1 MIKTLF
7 LIPLLA
13 LQFQSVDKAFD
24 RGNDYRACEQT
35 LLEMLPQAENSAEKA
50 NVLWRLARVE
60 YMMGEAQ
67 TDKMKRREIF
77 NRGVAYAE
85 QGIQENPREPQCYMW
100 HCANVGRECQT
111 HPLMEQAKA
120 VAAMTK
126 DLSKILNGL
135 SPRLSEAWQA
145 LSEIYYHHPLKSNDS
160 AINYARTAALYVPSG
175 ESRIMTYLYLADLL
189 YERNLSADKRAS
201 QVADHSAKLEKMK
214 GSANIDRYALSDAMQ
229 QAIPWTSKALGA
241 LSDREEALAL
251 AEYALSRY
259 RACQDPGSI
268 ERQGYQDLQ
277 QWMQKHKQ

>member
-1 MIKTLF
+1 MIKALF
-7 LIPLLA
+7 MIPLLA
-13 LQFQSVDKAFD
+13 LQFQSVDKAFE
-24 RGNDYRACEQT
+24 RGNDYHACEQT
-35 LLEMLPQAENSAEKA
+35 LLEMLPQAENSTEKA

-60 YMMGEAQ
+60 YVLGEAQ

-120 VAAMTK
+120 VPAMTK
-126 DLSKILNGL
+126 DLSKILNSL

-160 AINYARTAALYVPSG
+160 AINYARTAALYVPAG
-175 ESRIMTYLYLADLL
+175 ESRITTYLYLADLL
-189 YERNLSADKRAS
+189 YERNLSAEKRAS

-214 GSANIDRYALSDAMQ
+214 GSANIDRYALSDGMQ
-229 QAIPWTSKALGA
+229 QSIPWTSKALGT
-241 LSDREEALAL
+241 LSDREEALAV
-251 AEYALSRY
+251 AEYAMSRY
-259 RACQDPGSI
+259 RACQDPGTI
-268 ERQGYQDLQ
+268 ERQSFQDLQ
-277 QWMQKHKQ
+277 KWMQKHK

>member
-13 LQFQSVDKAFD
+13 LQFQSVDKAFE

-35 LLEMLPQAENSAEKA
+35 LLEMLPQAENSTEKA

-60 YMMGEAQ
+60 YVLGEAQ

-120 VAAMTK
+120 VPAMTK
-126 DLSKILNGL
+126 DLSKILNSL

-160 AINYARTAALYVPSG
+160 AVNYARTAALYVPAG
-175 ESRIMTYLYLADLL
+175 ESRITTYLYLADLL

-201 QVADHSAKLEKMK
+201 QIADHSAKLEKMK
-214 GSANIDRYALSDAMQ
+214 GGANIDRYALSDGMK
-229 QAIPWTSKALGA
+229 QAVPWTSKALGA

-268 ERQGYQDLQ
+268 ERQSFQDLQ
-277 QWMQKHKQ
+277 QWMKQHK

>member
-13 LQFQSVDKAFD
+13 LQFQSVDKAFE
-24 RGNDYRACEQT
+24 RGNDYHACEQT
-35 LLEMLPQAENSAEKA
+35 LLEMLPQAENSTEKA

-60 YMMGEAQ
+60 YVLGEAQ

-120 VAAMTK
+120 VPAMTK
-126 DLSKILNGL
+126 DLSKILNSL
-135 SPRLSEAWQA
+135 SPRLFEAWQA

-160 AINYARTAALYVPSG
+160 AINYARTAALYVPAG
-175 ESRIMTYLYLADLL
+175 ESRITTYLYLADLL

-201 QVADHSAKLEKMK
+201 QVGDHSAKLEKMK
-214 GSANIDRYALSDAMQ
+214 GSANIDRYALSDGMQ
-229 QAIPWTSKALGA
+229 QSIPWTSKALGT
-241 LSDREEALAL
+241 LSDREEALAV
-251 AEYALSRY
+251 AEYAMSRY
-259 RACQDPGSI
+259 RACQDPGTI
-268 ERQGYQDLQ
+268 ERQSFQDLQ
-277 QWMQKHKQ
+277 KWMQKHK

>member
-13 LQFQSVDKAFD
+13 LQFQSVDKAFE
-24 RGNDYRACEQT
+24 RGNDYHACEQT
-35 LLEMLPQAENSAEKA
+35 LLEMLPQAENSTEKA

-60 YMMGEAQ
+60 YVLGEAQ

-120 VAAMTK
+120 VPAMTK
-126 DLSKILNGL
+126 DLSKILNSL

-160 AINYARTAALYVPSG
+160 AINYARTAALYVPAG
-175 ESRIMTYLYLADLL
+175 EPRVTTYLYLADLL

-201 QVADHSAKLEKMK
+201 QVADHSAKLGKMK
-214 GSANIDRYALSDAMQ
+214 GSANIDRYALSDGMQ
-229 QAIPWTSKALGA
+229 QSIPWTSKALGT
-241 LSDREEALAL
+241 LSDREEALAV
-251 AEYALSRY
+251 AEYAVSRY
-259 RACQDPGSI
+259 RACQDPGSL
-268 ERQGYQDLQ
+268 ERQSFQALQ
-277 QWMQKHKQ
+277 QWLQKHK

>member
-13 LQFQSVDKAFD
+13 LQFQSVDKAFE

-35 LLEMLPQAENSAEKA
+35 LLEMLPQAENSTEKA

-60 YMMGEAQ
+60 YVLGEAQ
-67 TDKMKRREIF
+67 TDKTKRREIF

-120 VAAMTK
+120 VPAMTK
-126 DLSKILNGL
+126 DLSKILNSL

-160 AINYARTAALYVPSG
+160 AVNYARTAALYVPAG
-175 ESRIMTYLYLADLL
+175 ESRITTYLYLADLL

-201 QVADHSAKLEKMK
+201 QIADHSAKLEKMK
-214 GSANIDRYALSDAMQ
+214 GGANIDRYALSDGMK
-229 QAIPWTSKALGA
+229 QAVPWTSKALGA

-268 ERQGYQDLQ
+268 ERQSFQDLQ
-277 QWMQKHKQ
+277 QWMKQHK

>member
-13 LQFQSVDKAFD
+13 LQFQSVDKAFE
-24 RGNDYRACEQT
+24 RGNDYHACEQT
-35 LLEMLPQAENSAEKA
+35 LLEMLPQAENSTEKA

-60 YMMGEAQ
+60 YVLGEAQ

-120 VAAMTK
+120 VPAMTK
-126 DLSKILNGL
+126 DLSKILNSL

-160 AINYARTAALYVPSG
+160 AINYARTAALYVPAG
-175 ESRIMTYLYLADLL
+175 ESRITTYLYLADLL
-189 YERNLSADKRAS
+189 YERNLSAEKRAS

-214 GSANIDRYALSDAMQ
+214 GSANIDRYALSDGMQ
-229 QAIPWTSKALGA
+229 QSIPWTSKALGT
-241 LSDREEALAL
+241 LSDREEALAV
-251 AEYALSRY
+251 AEYAMSRY
-259 RACQDPGSI
+259 RACQDPGTI
-268 ERQGYQDLQ
+268 ERQSFQDLQ
-277 QWMQKHKQ
+277 KWMQKHK

>member
-13 LQFQSVDKAFD
+13 LQFQSVDKAFE
-24 RGNDYRACEQT
+24 RGNDYHACEQT
-35 LLEMLPQAENSAEKA
+35 LLEMLPQAENSTEKA

-60 YMMGEAQ
+60 YVLGEAQ

-120 VAAMTK
+120 VPAMTK
-126 DLSKILNGL
+126 DLSKILNTL

-160 AINYARTAALYVPSG
+160 AINYARTAALYVPAG
-175 ESRIMTYLYLADLL
+175 ESRITTYLYLADLL

-214 GSANIDRYALSDAMQ
+214 GSANIDRYALSDGMQ
-229 QAIPWTSKALGA
+229 QSIPWTSKALGT
-241 LSDREEALAL
+241 LSDREEALAV
-251 AEYALSRY
+251 AEYAMSRY
-259 RACQDPGSI
+259 RACQDPGAI
-268 ERQGYQDLQ
+268 ERQSFQDLQ
-277 QWMQKHKQ
+277 KWMQKHK

>member
-13 LQFQSVDKAFD
+13 LQFQSVDKAFE

-35 LLEMLPQAENSAEKA
+35 LLEMLPQAENSTEKA

-60 YMMGEAQ
+60 YVLGEAQ

-120 VAAMTK
+120 VPAMTK
-126 DLSKILNGL
+126 DLSKILNSL

-160 AINYARTAALYVPSG
+160 AINYARTAALYVPAG
-175 ESRIMTYLYLADLL
+175 ESRITTYLYLADLL

-201 QVADHSAKLEKMK
+201 QIADHSAKLEKMK
-214 GSANIDRYALSDAMQ
+214 GGANIDRYALSDGMK
-229 QAIPWTSKALGA
+229 QAVPWTSKALGA

-268 ERQGYQDLQ
+268 ERQSFQDLQ
-277 QWMQKHKQ
+277 QWMKQHK